1 MLLDWYQNIYDMSS
15 EKTTVA
21 ILFGGKSPEHAISL
35 LSARSVIDNI
45 DGQRFAKVLIGID
58 TSGVWRHYGPTIQ
71 FENEG
76 SPLHVS
82 LPAGGEVIELSQ
94 SHGVKT
100 IVDSAGQVVA
110 EVDVIFPVLHGLY
123 GEDGSVQG
131 LAHLAGLPCVGCGIL
146 GSAVCMDKD
155 VAKRLLRDAGIAVA
169 DFVTLRQ
176 GYNDQLTYG
185 EVKAKLGPE
194 LYIKPVNLGSSVG
207 VSFVDNEADYQT
219 AVAEAFR
226 YDMKVIVEEKVTG
239 REIEC
244 AVLGNE
250 SPVAS
255 AIGEIAP
262 TAEFYTFE
270 SKYVDKDDAKLSI
283 PAQIPKAVADRARA
297 LAVETFVL
305 LECLGF
311 ARVDMFLTVDER
323 LIVNEVNTIP
333 GFTSIS
339 MYPKLWEYSGLPYT
353 DLLSKLIDLAMD
365 RERATALLLG

>member
-1 MLLDWYQNIYDMSS
+1 MSS

-21 ILFGGKSPEHAISL
+21 ILFGGKSPEHTISL
-35 LSARSVIDNI
+35 LSARSVIDNL
-45 DGQRFAKVLIGID
+45 DENRFSKVLIGID
-58 TSGVWRHYGPTIQ
+58 SDGVWHYYGSAIR

-76 SPLHVS
+76 NPLQIS
-82 LPAGGEVIELSQ
+82 LPAGGKKIVLSQ
-94 SHGVKT
+94 SHGVRS
-100 IVDSAGQVVA
+100 IVDGAGEVVA
-110 EVDVIFPVLHGLY
+110 KVDVIFPVLHGLY

-131 LAHLAGLPCVGCGIL
+131 LAHLAGVPCVGCGIL

-169 DFVTLRQ
+169 DFVTLRR
-176 GYNDQLTYG
+176 GYSDQMSYQ
-185 EVKAKLGPE
+185 EVKARLGAE

-207 VSFVDNEADYQT
+207 VSFVDNEADYNKGIE
-219 AVAEAFR
+219 EAFR
-226 YDMKVIVEEKVTG
+226 YDMKVIVEEKVAG

-250 SPVAS
+250 SPAAS

-262 TAEFYTFE
+262 TSEFYTFE
-270 SKYVDKDDAKLSI
+270 SKYVDKDDAKLFI
-283 PAQIPKAVADRARA
+283 PAQIPPAVAERAQQ

-311 ARVDMFLTVDER
+311 ARVDMFMTADER

-339 MYPKLWEYSGLPYT
+339 MYPKLWAYSGLPYT
-353 DLLSKLIDLAMD
+353 DLLSRLIDLAV
-365 RERATALLLG
+365 EHNEASALLVN